1 MEIHD
6 PFFDYTILWE
16 IILAFVE
23 FSDDMSLAFTLG
35 EFSTVFCISDSLYF
49 RSINSDSALQIH
61 ECELGSTN
69 QTWRKIWN
77 FNSKERIWN
86 HLCHSRTQEYAT
98 FRDKSVEGV
107 PDSRTRCP
115 AELRG
120 GCSDVPTEQYPLD
133 MYCSTLRLWRNWRK
147 TLRNIYSSLASVQHT
162 RAWLIK
168 QDPNQGFLRFTR

>member
-61 ECELGSTN
+61 ECELGSTRHEGRFEISIQRKGYGITSVIAGHRN
-69 QTWRKIWN
+69 MLLSGTKVWR
-77 FNSKERIWN
+77 
-86 HLCHSRTQEYAT
+86 
-98 FRDKSVEGV
+98 
-107 PDSRTRCP
+107 
-115 AELRG
+115 
-120 GCSDVPTEQYPLD
+120 
-133 MYCSTLRLWRNWRK
+133 
-147 TLRNIYSSLASVQHT
+147 
-162 RAWLIK
+162 
-168 QDPNQGFLRFTR
+168 GFLTVEPDAQLNWEVAAVMSPLSSIPWICTAPHWDCGETEGKHWETFIAAWHQYNIQGLD